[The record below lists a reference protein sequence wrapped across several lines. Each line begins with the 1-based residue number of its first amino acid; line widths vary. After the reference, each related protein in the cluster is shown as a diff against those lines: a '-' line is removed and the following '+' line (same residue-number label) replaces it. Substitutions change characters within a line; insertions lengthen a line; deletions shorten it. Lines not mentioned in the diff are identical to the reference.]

1 MEINSCNSV
10 CHLCRRKTLKQ
21 RTHHAALPSFFIRAF
36 VQVTSAPCMV
46 LRRQCHPWWV
56 PKLADQVSIG
66 IGSVAK
72 MSIDL
77 YSIIARSFMGQRPMY
92 ILVSR
97 LYSLN
102 NQNVKGIVSIAR
114 KFNKKMQHFSSSHL
128 INFEQVRAIS
138 TCRDSSNLLE
148 AGRRPVRS
156 QIPETC

>member
-1 MEINSCNSV
+1 
-10 CHLCRRKTLKQ
+10 
-21 RTHHAALPSFFIRAF
+21 
-36 VQVTSAPCMV
+36 
-46 LRRQCHPWWV
+46 V